1 VPVARLI
8 VGDRARQIDS
18 GDPARFDDLVNQSL
32 PIIQSFKFQ

>member
-1 VPVARLI
+1 
-8 VGDRARQIDS
+8 VGDRARPIDS